1 MKFIVVFD
9 PEQKNACMLESSHSF
24 IETFPTYEDAKQ
36 EAEIWKANGDC
47 KSFGIYVRCS
57 DKRNYLV

>member
-1 MKFIVVFD
+1 
-9 PEQKNACMLESSHSF
+9 MLESSHYF
-24 IETFPTYEDAKQ
+24 IEIFPTYEDAKR

-47 KSFGIYVRCS
+47 KTFGIYVKCS